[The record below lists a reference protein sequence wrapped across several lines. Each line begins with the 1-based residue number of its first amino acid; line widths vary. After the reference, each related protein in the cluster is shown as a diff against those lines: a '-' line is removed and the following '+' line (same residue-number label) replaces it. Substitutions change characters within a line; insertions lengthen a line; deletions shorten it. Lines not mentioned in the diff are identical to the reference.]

1 MAVNFQQI
9 PPHNRQT
16 TLAVCVCLFA
26 VVIIYFAPLFAQI
39 GNALSPQP
47 TTSTMALKVTNTAEH
62 HHAKTPIEETSSHH
76 SAIDSAHTDH
86 SGHHGHNATIESIN
100 LLEACG
106 YCSLLFHLNWI
117 DSKPFELIPLAQSL
131 YPKVATLAT
140 SHKQV
145 IPHTSKHARAPPII
159 AS

>member
-1 MAVNFQQI
+1 M
-9 PPHNRQT
+9 
-16 TLAVCVCLFA
+16 CLFA

-62 HHAKTPIEETSSHH
+62 HHAKTPLEETSRHH
-76 SAIDSAHTDH
+76 SVIESTHTDH
-86 SGHHGHNATIESIN
+86 SGHHGHHGTIESIN

-117 DSKPFELIPLAQSL
+117 DSRPFELIPLAQSL

-140 SHKQV
+140 SHKQF

>member
-1 MAVNFQQI
+1 MAVNFQHI

-26 VVIIYFAPLFAQI
+26 VVIIYFAPLFVQI

-47 TTSTMALKVTNTAEH
+47 TTGTMALKVTNTAEH
-62 HHAKTPIEETSSHH
+62 HHAKTPIEETSSNY
-76 SAIDSAHTDH
+76 SAIDSAH
-86 SGHHGHNATIESIN
+86 SAHHGHHATIESIN

-117 DSKPFELIPLAQSL
+117 DSRPFELIPLAQSL

>member
-1 MAVNFQQI
+1 MAVNFQHI

-47 TTSTMALKVTNTAEH
+47 TTGTMALKVTNTAEH
-62 HHAKTPIEETSSHH
+62 HHAKTPIEETSSNY
-76 SAIDSAHTDH
+76 SAIDSAH
-86 SGHHGHNATIESIN
+86 SAHHGHHATIESIN

-117 DSKPFELIPLAQSL
+117 DSRPFELIPLAQSL